1 MKIAILYGS
10 TTGKTGLVARCLA
23 GHFPGAELL
32 DVAHTAVEH
41 LGKYDAV
48 LVGTSTWGTGI
59 LQNHWARRMA
69 TLPAS
74 AFAGKTL
81 AFFGLGDRQAFPET
95 FCAGME
101 KLKARYAPAAGRVL
115 GPDLVLD
122 HDNEGART
130 EALVEAWARTLEQE
144 GLC

>member
-10 TTGKTGLVARCLA
+10 TTGKTGFVARCLA
-23 GHFPGAELL
+23 DHFPQAVLL
-32 DVAHTAVEH
+32 DVAHTGAED
-41 LGKYDAV
+41 LGTYEAV
-48 LVGTSTWGTGI
+48 LVGTSTWGTGV
-59 LQNHWARRMA
+59 LQNHWARRLA
-69 TLPAS
+69 ALPPS
-74 AFAGKTL
+74 AFAGKL
-81 AFFGLGDRQAFPET
+81 VAFFGLGDRQAFPET
-95 FCAGME
+95 FCAGLE

-115 GPDLVLD
+115 GPDLILD